1 MRKSRRSGRSP
12 YDFQVELD
20 AVDWKILDLLQQD
33 GRMSYTALGRVVSL
47 SAPAV
52 TERVRRLEALGV
64 ITGFVAVVSPARLGL
79 PIESIVRVRVR
90 SLDTPRFRSHVLTLP
105 QVRDADHVTGDDC
118 WLLRVV
124 CRSMVELEELV
135 EVMQRYGDTTTSL
148 VFSSHVR
155 NRPVEAALF
164 D

>member
-1 MRKSRRSGRSP
+1 MRKSRRSSRSP

-20 AVDWKILDLLQQD
+20 AVDWKILSLLQQD
-33 GRMSYTALGRVVSL
+33 GRMSFSALGRVVSL

-52 TERVRRLEALGV
+52 TERVRRLESLGV
-64 ITGFVAVVSPARLGL
+64 ITGFTAVVSPSRLGL

-90 SLDTPRFRSHVLTLP
+90 SLDTPRFRSQVLVLP
-105 QVRDADHVTGDDC
+105 QILDADHVTGDDC

-135 EVMQRYGDTTTSL
+135 EMMQRYGDTTTSL

-155 NRPVEAALF
+155 NRPLSPDLLA
-164 D
+164 

>member
-1 MRKSRRSGRSP
+1 
-12 YDFQVELD
+12 
-20 AVDWKILDLLQQD
+20 VDWKILSLLQAD
-33 GRMSYTALGRVVSL
+33 GRMSFTALGREVSL

-52 TERVRRLEALGV
+52 TERVRRLESLGV
-64 ITGFVAVVSPARLGL
+64 ITGFVAVVSPSRLGL

-90 SLDTPRFRSHVLTLP
+90 SLDTPRFRDTVLSLP
-105 QVRDADHVTGDDC
+105 QILDADHVTGDDC

-155 NRPVEAALF
+155 NRPLGPDLF
-164 D
+164 TATSD

>member
-1 MRKSRRSGRSP
+1 MRKSRCSGRSA

-20 AVDWKILDLLQQD
+20 ALDWKILALLQQD
-33 GRMSYTALGRVVSL
+33 GRMSFTALAREVSL

-52 TERVRRLEALGV
+52 TERVRRLESLGV
-64 ITGFVAVVSPARLGL
+64 ITGYTAVVAPARTG
-79 PIESIVRVRVR
+79 RVR
-90 SLDTPRFRSHVLTLP
+90 SLDTPRFRSHVLALP

-124 CRSMVELEELV
+124 CRSMIELEELV

-155 NRPVEAALF
+155 NRPVEASLF